1 MLAKMV
7 TMVIIK
13 TLKHEKLV
21 KVSIELK
28 KNLKTTIAKYH

>member
-13 TLKHEKLV
+13 ILKHEKLV

-28 KNLKTTIAKYH
+28 KKFKTAITKSH

>member
-13 TLKHEKLV
+13 ILKHEKLV

-28 KNLKTTIAKYH
+28 KII